1 MSNSFIGEIDWFAFD
16 YIPRGYFA
24 CDGRTY
30 NIQSYPALFT
40 LLGKTYGGDGKTT
53 FAVPNLAARVV
64 AGLGTAPSGTG
75 TTVWQA
81 GTTAG
86 SETVSV
92 SLNQYPPHSHS
103 LNVVAGTL
111 TTGVAGGVFGGFSP
125 ALQPAVPPTDIN
137 IDNTAF
143 LGAYTGGG
151 GAHDNMQP
159 YLVLLPAIC
168 WDGLYPD
175 FP

>member
-16 YIPRGYFA
+16 YIPRGYLA
-24 CDGRTY
+24 CDGRVY
-30 NIQSYPALFT
+30 DIRSYVALAS
-40 LLGKTYGGDGKTT
+40 LLGKTYGGDGQTT
-53 FAVPNLAARVV
+53 FGVPNLSARVV
-64 AGLGTAPSGTG
+64 AGLGTAPAGSG

-86 SETVSV
+86 SETANI
-92 SLNQYPPHSHS
+92 SLNQYPAHSHS

-125 ALQPAVPPTDIN
+125 ALQPAIPPAS
-137 IDNTAF
+137 IDSNNTAM
-143 LGAYTGGG
+143 LAPYSGGSG
-151 GAHDNMQP
+151 PHDNMQP

-168 WDGLYPD
+168 WDGVYPN